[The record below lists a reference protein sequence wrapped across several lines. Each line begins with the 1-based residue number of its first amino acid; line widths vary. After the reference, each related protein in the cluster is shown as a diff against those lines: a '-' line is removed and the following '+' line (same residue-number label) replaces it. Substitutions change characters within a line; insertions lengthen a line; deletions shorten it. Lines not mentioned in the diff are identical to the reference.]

1 MNIRRYIGL
10 FLSLFIISIG
20 MVISTGF
27 YPINGIEAESV
38 AIHLDSERDLM
49 SRIYIPKN
57 SPVPYPVMFLCHGV
71 NASKAV
77 MEPLAVELARHG
89 IAAIAFDFGGFG
101 ESYPINSNNKSMEKL
116 EASTIED
123 ARAIL
128 AFVRSHPDRFDVE
141 HIGIIG
147 HSLGGTTALQLAQ
160 IEPQLQSAIVLS
172 MSGFATPTTP
182 ANLLLGVGLYEQ
194 LNPPK
199 DLRQMLQQ
207 ATNGCAHPG
216 SICGDFSN
224 NTARQLVISD
234 TADHFTAPYDSQLMR
249 EVVNWAQKSLGVPFN
264 DLPIVT
270 PYFIIGICLTF
281 IGGIASGVCLFLRA
295 GKPVTVPKLRQV
307 FRYFV
312 SWLMGITIAV
322 LWGMGSN
329 GIAPSRGASNMLLF
343 SYILQVCS
351 NYALCY
357 PQTVA
362 RAVRIASLY
371 SLLCLGAFLL
381 SGLLSGSGEILSK
394 PTYLISLPKFIVQWI
409 FFLFYN
415 YSQALKL
422 ILFPVH
428 TLALAPSLLFWML
441 VLLELI
447 FPGVTLTRIEQV
459 GVWSVTK
466 LRNPWQLTGIG
477 KISRKSASLLGGLL
491 LLLGIILYQ
500 RGSDLSLVGGKG
512 LVALQV
518 FGLLLFLPL
527 IAIVIIVRLPGF
539 RRLENWLLVL

>member
-1 MNIRRYIGL
+1 MNFRHHIGL
-10 FLSLFIISIG
+10 FLSLFILTIG

-27 YPINGIEAESV
+27 YPINGIEAESI
-38 AIHLDSERDLM
+38 AIHLDSQRSLM

-57 SPVPYPVMFLCHGV
+57 STAPYPVMLLCHGI

-101 ESYPINSNNKSMEKL
+101 ESYSINSNNKSMEKL
-116 EASTIED
+116 EASTLAD
-123 ARAIL
+123 AEAIL
-128 AFVRSHPDRFDVE
+128 TFVQSHPQQFDVE
-141 HIGIIG
+141 YTGIIG
-147 HSLGGTTALQLAQ
+147 HSVGGTTALQLAQ

-199 DLRQMLQQ
+199 DLREMLQQ
-207 ATNGCAHPG
+207 TTNGCANPG
-216 SICGDFSN
+216 TICGNFSN
-224 NTARQLVISD
+224 NTARKLVISD
-234 TADHFTAPYDSQLMR
+234 TADHFTAPYDPQLIR
-249 EVVNWAQKSLGVPFN
+249 EIVNWAQQSFGVSFS

-270 PYFIIGICLTF
+270 PYFIIGLCLTF
-281 IGGIASGVCLFLRA
+281 IGGISSGACLFIRA
-295 GKPVTVPKLRQV
+295 GKPVIVPKLRQV

-312 SWLMGITIAV
+312 SWLMGITIV
-322 LWGMGSN
+322 ILWGLGSS

-357 PQTVA
+357 PQTAA

-371 SLLCLGAFLL
+371 SLLFFGAFFL
-381 SGLLSGSGEILSK
+381 SGLLSASGEIFYK
-394 PTYLISLPKFIVQWI
+394 PVYLITLPQFAIQWI

-422 ILFPVH
+422 ILFPIH
-428 TLALAPSLLFWML
+428 TLALAPSLLFWLL
-441 VLLELI
+441 VFLELI
-447 FPGVTLTRIEQV
+447 LPGVTLIGIKQV
-459 GVWSVTK
+459 GVGSVTK

-491 LLLGIILYQ
+491 LLLAIILSQ
-500 RGSDLSLVGGKG
+500 RVSDLSLVGSKG

-518 FGLLLFLPL
+518 FGLVLFLPL
-527 IAIVIIVRLPGF
+527 TAIVIIVRLPAF
-539 RRLENWLLVL
+539 RRLENWLLVF

>member
-1 MNIRRYIGL
+1 MNVRRYL
-10 FLSLFIISIG
+10 CLVLSLLLLGIG
-20 MVISTGF
+20 MLICTVF
-27 YPINGIEAESV
+27 YPINTIEAQSV
-38 AIHLDSERDLM
+38 AIHLDSQRRLM

-57 SPVPYPVMFLCHGV
+57 SPAPYPVMLLCHGI

-101 ESYPINSNNKSMEKL
+101 ESYSININHKSMEKL
-116 EASTIED
+116 EASTLAD
-123 ARAIL
+123 AEAIL
-128 AFVRSHPDRFDVE
+128 TFVRSHSQQFDVKK
-141 HIGIIG
+141 IGIAG

-160 IEPQLQSAIVLS
+160 IEPQLKSAIILS

-199 DLRQMLQQ
+199 DLREMLQQ
-207 ATNGCAHPG
+207 ATNGCANPG
-216 SICGDFSN
+216 TICGDFSN
-224 NTARQLVISD
+224 NTARKLVISD
-234 TADHFTAPYDSQLMR
+234 TADHFTAPYDPQLIR
-249 EVVNWAQKSLGVPFN
+249 EVVNWAQKSFGVPFSN
-264 DLPIVT
+264 LPIVT

-281 IGGIASGVCLFLRA
+281 IGGISSGVCLFIRA
-295 GKPVTVPKLRQV
+295 DEPVIVPKMRQV

-312 SWLMGITIAV
+312 SWLMGITIV
-322 LWGMGSN
+322 ILWGFGSS
-329 GIAPSRGASNMLLF
+329 GIGPSRGASNMLLV

-371 SLLCLGAFLL
+371 SLLFLGSFFL
-381 SGLLSGSGEILSK
+381 SGLLSASGEIFYK
-394 PTYLISLPKFIVQWI
+394 PAYLMSLPQFTIQWI

-428 TLALAPSLLFWML
+428 TLALAPSLLFWLL
-441 VLLELI
+441 VFLELI
-447 FPGVTLTRIEQV
+447 LPGVTLIGIEQV
-459 GVWSVTK
+459 GVGSVTK

-491 LLLGIILYQ
+491 LLLGIILSQ
-500 RGSDLSLVGGKG
+500 RASDLSLVGSKG

-518 FGLLLFLPL
+518 FGLVLFLPL
-527 IAIVIIVRLPGF
+527 TAIVIIVRSPGF
-539 RRLENWLLVL
+539 RHLENWLLVL